1 VGPKKFYVVQ
11 RTYAASITPN
21 AIEVAG
27 SAITGQLMVNVGSA
41 AKWKALALVP
51 WIRILGG
58 EDRSGS
64 GILNYEVVANPGE
77 SRSGSLLIAGELVA
91 VTQKSGTVAIPAR
104 ISIGRVVDGK
114 IRLSI
119 GGTPGASHV
128 LEGAP
133 AVFGPW
139 QTVPGVAPV
148 VPVDATTD
156 VSVEVLSSDSAK
168 FFRAR
173 RN

>member
-1 VGPKKFYVVQ
+1 MDCSPSSQ
-11 RTYAASITPN
+11 D
-21 AIEVAG
+21 VAG
-27 SAITGQLMVNVGSA
+27 SATSGQLVVNVGSA
-41 AKWKALALVP
+41 AKWKALTLVP

-77 SRSGSLLIAGELVA
+77 SRSGSLLIAGELVT
-91 VTQKSGTVAIPAR
+91 VNQKSGTVAIPAR
-104 ISIGRVVDGK
+104 IAISRVVDGK

-119 GGTPGASHV
+119 GGTPGATHV

-133 AVFGPW
+133 AVYGPW
-139 QTVPGVAPV
+139 QSVPGIAPV
-148 VPVDATTD
+148 VPLDAATD
-156 VSVEVLSSDSAK
+156 VNVEVLSTDSAK

>member
-1 VGPKKFYVVQ
+1 MLL
-11 RTYAASITPN
+11 SIR
-21 AIEVAG
+21 
-27 SAITGQLMVNVGSA
+27 SA
-41 AKWKALALVP
+41 
-51 WIRILGG
+51 ILGG

-114 IRLSI
+114 VRTSI
-119 GGTPGASHV
+119 GGTPGLAHILESASDV
-128 LEGAP
+128 Y
-133 AVFGPW
+133 GPW
-139 QTVPGVAPV
+139 TPVSGVAPV
-148 VPVDATTD
+148 IPSDATTD
-156 VSVEVLSSDSAK
+156 TTVEIPSTESVK
-168 FFRAR
+168 FFRVR